1 MRRQAKADTTD
12 GRAAGQVQA
21 PGKWGWMEQHVS
33 CSESSK
39 VCVVPSTKRSS
50 IQIMPIDNNGIYPD
64 QRIAITM
71 PITTSS
77 RSLVDQA
84 MEEIR
89 TYTVA
94 DVLPRLGD
102 SNTQL
107 VDIRDVREL
116 ADGTVVG
123 AFHAPR
129 GMLEFWV
136 DPDSPYYKP
145 IFGDEGTEY
154 ILFCGAGW
162 RSALTAKT
170 LQDMGMTNVAH
181 IAGGYAEWVKQGG
194 PTESLEV
201 QKVRRASKN

>member
-1 MRRQAKADTTD
+1 
-12 GRAAGQVQA
+12 
-21 PGKWGWMEQHVS
+21 
-33 CSESSK
+33 
-39 VCVVPSTKRSS
+39 
-50 IQIMPIDNNGIYPD
+50 
-64 QRIAITM
+64 M

-77 RSLVDQA
+77 RALVAQA
-84 MEEIR
+84 MAEIR
-89 TYTVA
+89 TYTVSE
-94 DVLPRLGD
+94 VLPRLGD
-102 SNTQL
+102 PNTQL

-145 IFGDEGTEY
+145 IFGDEGKEY

-170 LQDMGMTNVAH
+170 LQDMGMANVAH
-181 IAGGYAEWVKQGG
+181 IAGGYTEWVKQGG
-194 PTESLEV
+194 PTETLDA
-201 QKVRRASKN
+201 QKARRAAAKS